1 MRTAEFWAH
10 ANAAYRGLALSGLAL
25 SSERDSSLA
34 IVLEEDRGWPAVNKS
49 VTLA

>member
-10 ANAAYRGLALSGLAL
+10 ANATYRGLAA
-25 SSERDSSLA
+25 SSEHDSSLA